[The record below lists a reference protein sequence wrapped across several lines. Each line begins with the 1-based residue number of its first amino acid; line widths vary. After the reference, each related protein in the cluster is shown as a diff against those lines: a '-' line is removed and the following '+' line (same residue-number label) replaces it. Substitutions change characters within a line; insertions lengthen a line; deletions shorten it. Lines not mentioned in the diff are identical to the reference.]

1 MNSKTKTQFI
11 EYFIKGIK
19 KTEQLKIGVEHE
31 RFLFEGKNKKRITYK
46 KLKQLFENLKKKGWV
61 SILEKK
67 MSLGLKE
74 ENSKLLPS
82 QVFNVSCPELPL
94 KTFIKF
100 VAKVQII

>member
-19 KTEQLKIGVEHE
+19 KPEQLKIGVEHE

-67 MSLGLKE
+67 NLHTSAKRLY
-74 ENSKLLPS
+74 
-82 QVFNVSCPELPL
+82 SCPATEHL
-94 KTFIKF
+94 KNKN
-100 VAKVQII
+100 